1 MLELALSQVT
11 AWGRPTRRASLYRA
25 VRKEGPMP
33 DPRSGAHA
41 TQLAKA
47 SWVAFLLVGTVST
60 IVRTA
65 TGDTASNAVVLTVV
79 YALLLGVGCGCG
91 IAALAGVRKHGRR
104 GILIPALIGST
115 LCLGMLALGTYG
127 FVSSFMASRYQARIN
142 ALAAGVQKG
151 LPKMSGPETEFTSV
165 RAASGELVFSY
176 TLIHRRANEI
186 DVPKFKTAVWPP
198 TKDLFCHR
206 VAPAFQIPVNFRL
219 RYSSADGVP
228 FAELVIKAAECAGA
242 AHGSSLASRR

>member
-1 MLELALSQVT
+1 MA
-11 AWGRPTRRASLYRA
+11 
-25 VRKEGPMP
+25 

-47 SWVAFLLVGTVST
+47 SWVAFLLVGAVST

-65 TGDTASNAVVLTVV
+65 TGDTASNSVVLTIV
-79 YALLLGVGCGCG
+79 YVLLFGIGCGCG
-91 IAALAGVRKHGRR
+91 IAALAGVRRYGRH
-104 GILIPALIGST
+104 GILIPALIGTT

-127 FVSSFMASRYQARIN
+127 FFSSFMASRSQARIN
-142 ALAAGVQKG
+142 ALAAGLQKG
-151 LPKMSGPETEFTSV
+151 LPTMSGPETEFTSV

-198 TKDLFCHR
+198 TKDLVCHKL
-206 VAPAFQIPVNFRL
+206 APSLQIPVDFRL
-219 RYSSADGVP
+219 RYSSAGVF

-242 AHGSSLASRR
+242 AHGPGQARPPA